1 LVGRQQPWWRFPPKH
16 WASKPKAVS
25 ASDLWGLALIQCAAG
40 DFAMGCP
47 SQTIVH
53 AIEFIQIRALQH
65 RFSGRLIRRVGNY
78 LKPKVFWR
86 CASTPYGRRLKNN
99 FRGG

>member
-1 LVGRQQPWWRFPPKH
+1 
-16 WASKPKAVS
+16 
-25 ASDLWGLALIQCAAG
+25 
-40 DFAMGCP
+40 MGCP

-78 LKPKVFWR
+78 LKPKVLPVVP
-86 CASTPYGRRLKNN
+86 STRVTGLSEKNVVAYNSVSVRRISADRPNENAVLALAPVAPVAVAAAPI
-99 FRGG
+99 